1 MKQLLV
7 AILILLLTACE
18 KPAPVVDNTNTNTNT
33 STETKLFTIIDVR
46 KSGECEDQTLM
57 ERDDKFRIS
66 RCGYF
71 GKVGDQL
78 IFVE

>member
-18 KPAPVVDNTNTNTNT
+18 KPAPVVDNTNTNTP
-33 STETKLFTIIDVR
+33 TESKLFTIIDVR

>member
-7 AILILLLTACE
+7 AILVLVLTACE
-18 KPAPVVDNTNTNTNT
+18 KPAPVVDNTNTNTPA
-33 STETKLFTIIDVR
+33 ETKLFTIIDVR